1 MAAHYLWCGLAQTTR
16 KGYTTA
22 RNSYLDFCRTHRLG
36 EASPFPAKPLWLIEW
51 MVSLAGRVKSRT
63 LKLYLTGLKSYHI
76 DLGLDTSAFD
86 DERLERTI
94 RGIKREHPDAPRRER
109 TPLTRPK
116 LLRILRVLSYPRY
129 ATSHEGLT
137 LRAAFTLAF
146 AAFLRIGEITYST
159 HDVQH
164 PQALYF
170 GRWFVTKR
178 SVTIAEDR
186 SALEIVLPAS
196 KTDPFRK
203 SVTITVAATGDA
215 GCPVKAMY
223 SYLSLDKRPPNAP
236 LFLAPGNQ
244 PFSRE
249 YVVRRLRTLA
259 QAAGLSAEALNG
271 HSFRRGAATW
281 AHAQGIPGDTIQ
293 ILGRWSSSAYKLY
306 IDLTREERVKMSQQ
320 FQRA

>member
-22 RNSYLDFCRTHRLG
+22 RNSYLDFCRLQRLG
-36 EASPFPAKPLWLIEW
+36 SPLPAKPLGLIEW

-94 RGIKREHPDAPRRER
+94 RGIKREHPDGPRRER
-109 TPLTRPK
+109 NPLTRPK
-116 LLRILRVLSYPRY
+116 LLRILRVLSDPRY
-129 ATSHEGLT
+129 ATSHEGIT

-146 AAFLRIGEITYST
+146 AAFLRIGELTYSA
-159 HDVQH
+159 HDVQQ
-164 PQALYF
+164 PQALDF
-170 GRWFVTKR
+170 SRWFVTKQ
-178 SVTIAEDR
+178 SVIVAEDL
-186 SALEIVLPAS
+186 SALEISLPAS

-215 GCPVKAMY
+215 GCPVQAMS
-223 SYLSLDKRPPNAP
+223 SYLSFDKRPPNAP
-236 LFLAPGNQ
+236 LFVAPGNQ

-259 QAAGLSAEALNG
+259 QSAGFSSEAMNG

-281 AHAQGIPGDTIQ
+281 AHSRGIPEDTIQ

-306 IDLTREERVKMSQQ
+306 IDLTREERVKMSRQ

>member
-1 MAAHYLWCGLAQTTR
+1 
-16 KGYTTA
+16 
-22 RNSYLDFCRTHRLG
+22 
-36 EASPFPAKPLWLIEW
+36 

-109 TPLTRPK
+109 TPLIRPK

-129 ATSHEGLT
+129 ATSHEEMA

-146 AAFLRIGEITYST
+146 AAFLRIGEITYSA
-159 HDVQH
+159 HDLQA
-164 PQALYF
+164 PQALDF

-178 SVTIAEDR
+178 SVVIAEDG
-186 SALEIVLPAS
+186 SAHEISLPAS

-203 SVTITVAATGDA
+203 SVTITVAATSDA
-215 GCPVKAMY
+215 GCPVKAMS
-223 SYLSLDKRPPNAP
+223 SYLFFDQRPPNAS
-236 LFLAPGNQ
+236 LSVAPHNQ

-249 YVVRRLRTLA
+249 YVIRRLRTLA
-259 QAAGLSAEALNG
+259 QSAGLGSEALNG

-281 AHAQGIPGDTIQ
+281 AYAQGIPGDTIQ

-306 IDLTREERVKMSQQ
+306 IDLTQEERIKMSRQ

>member
-22 RNSYLDFCRTHRLG
+22 RNSYLDFCQLHWFS
-36 EASPFPAKPLWLIEW
+36 SPLPAKPLWLIEW

-76 DLGLDTSAFD
+76 DLGLDTSAFE

-109 TPLTRPK
+109 TPLVRPK

-129 ATSHEGLT
+129 ATSQEGIT

-146 AAFLRIGEITYST
+146 AAFLRIGEITYSA
-159 HDVQH
+159 HDL
-164 PQALYF
+164 QALDF

-178 SVTIAEDR
+178 SVVIAKDG
-186 SALEIVLPAS
+186 SALEISLPAS

-215 GCPVKAMY
+215 GCPVKAMS
-223 SYLSLDKRPPNAP
+223 SYLSFDKRPPNAP
-236 LFLAPGNQ
+236 LFVAPHNQ

-259 QAAGLSAEALNG
+259 QSAGLGSEALNG

-281 AHAQGIPGDTIQ
+281 AHAQGIPGETIQ
-293 ILGRWSSSAYKLY
+293 VLGRWSSSAYKLY
-306 IDLTREERVKMSQQ
+306 IDLTQEERIKMSRQ
-320 FQRA
+320 FQRADSEPA